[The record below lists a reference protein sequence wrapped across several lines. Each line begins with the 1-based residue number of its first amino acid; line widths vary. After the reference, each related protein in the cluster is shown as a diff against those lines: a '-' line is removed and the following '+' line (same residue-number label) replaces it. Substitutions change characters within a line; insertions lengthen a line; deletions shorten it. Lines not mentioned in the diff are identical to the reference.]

1 VRRSWA
7 SAFGAIDALNSL
19 IQVPIFGFM
28 KPFMGSST
36 ATLFKL
42 LGWGKDVDAK
52 VAADVSPQ

>member
-1 VRRSWA
+1 
-7 SAFGAIDALNSL
+7 
-19 IQVPIFGFM
+19 M